1 MRPSAWPASM
11 SSPALVRSIERGAK
25 DHAGHGPPCRTTRD
39 ALAAAAARLAKVSE
53 TPRLDADLLMAHA
66 LDVSREDLLLK
77 QLEREAPAEYEAFL
91 TRRLAHEP
99 VAYIIGRRAFWTI

>member
-1 MRPSAWPASM
+1 M

-91 TRRLAHEP
+91 TAASRTSRSPTSSAGAP
-99 VAYIIGRRAFWTI
+99 SGRSSSRSARAC